1 MVNKMHNN
9 WKLKKPED
17 WTIYQWE
24 NLRTLN
30 SISYHLK
37 RLADSLDSVDLTT
50 HQSKIEA
57 IVDSTVQSMYNTIKE
72 SQGHYTGT
80 QKANQGHY
88 TGHYSQ

>member
-1 MVNKMHNN
+1 MQNN
-9 WKLKKPED
+9 WKIKKPED

-30 SISYHLK
+30 SIGYQLK

-80 QKANQGHY
+80 QKADQGHY
-88 TGHYSQ
+88 TGHYSG